1 MGAKRR
7 KHEREGAAEAGD
19 TELHRSITIGPRDRE
34 THTMMKP
41 DFATDD
47 DFWLSLRHSVAG
59 TYDIYVSNEEITSL
73 TRARARSAAMLS
85 GN

>member
-1 MGAKRR
+1 
-7 KHEREGAAEAGD
+7 
-19 TELHRSITIGPRDRE
+19 
-34 THTMMKP
+34 MKP

-85 GN
+85 GNYST